1 MQFFDPNQTQSL
13 PSWAPNQRPPS
24 NNDSELPPTAMQAD
38 YAAWHSSLARWKE
51 DAATW
56 QAEHDALLKR
66 LADLQRSVVEHGKSL
81 NAHEATFGGIELS
94 LAELERLGA
103 ISPERGQSGPADPTE
118 HQHRDLLAR
127 VRQVDDA
134 HQRMARHH
142 AEVAARVADLERAT
156 SSPL

>member
-1 MQFFDPNQTQSL
+1 MHFLDPNETQ
-13 PSWAPNQRPPS
+13 PPPPWAPNQRPPS

-38 YAAWHSSLARWKE
+38 YAAWHASLARWKE

-66 LADLQRSVVEHGKSL
+66 LAEMQRSVVEHGKSL
-81 NAHEATFGGIELS
+81 NAHEAAFRGIELA
-94 LAELERLGA
+94 LAELERLSTIPPEAGQA
-103 ISPERGQSGPADPTE
+103 SPVEPTASR
-118 HQHRDLLAR
+118 HRDLSAR
-127 VRQVDDA
+127 VQQVDDA

-142 AEVAARVADLERAT
+142 ADVVARMADLERAT